1 MCFIREGKYVYW
13 TDKGCRVESPEPMRD
28 IDIEQLE
35 NYNTE
40 NPENQISIFEAGR
53 TGKNFLVVSLSNC
66 VTIFISS
73 PKHSIDKFWPKFTL
87 TE

>member
-35 NYNTE
+35 NYNTD
-40 NPENQISIFEAGR
+40 NPEN
-53 TGKNFLVVSLSNC
+53 
-66 VTIFISS
+66 
-73 PKHSIDKFWPKFTL
+73 
-87 TE
+87 